1 MSTPAMCGGDG
12 SCIGIKFLGKVL
24 QRSVV
29 RCADNGGQFRMR
41 ERERGCGRRH
51 VRCVVGRR
59 SILEARMLT
68 VRKSV
73 RAGTRKFLNM
83 GIFEDVGR
91 LVSSIDKNRVA
102 KSELTKL

>member
-1 MSTPAMCGGDG
+1 VSTPAACGGDG
-12 SCIGIKFLGKVL
+12 SRIGIKFLGQVL
-24 QRSVV
+24 QRGVV
-29 RCADNGGQFRMR
+29 RCADDGSQFRMR

-51 VRCVVGRR
+51 VRCVMGRR
-59 SILEARMLT
+59 SVSEARMLT